1 MMVARLNAGIS
12 GAPTNVGGDRRL
24 SEENMPW
31 PSQSTPWRGLSY
43 SFPALLICRLFQR
56 QLWQVWV
63 PHYPLGLKVGGQTFL
78 SLITEFPV
86 SLKALKVLHH
96 IHTLHTPEY
105 TSGALL
111 THLSYGLLPRR
122 SEFKYSGLKLSPMD
136 IWGRL
141 MSQGLSGSLS
151 KAISSAFTSPHK
163 TFSPLCRH
171 SKLLWQESFQVWER
185 WFSLL
190 WSTFQSSQLLTILVS
205 ETVLQLLA
213 AQTPVN
219 HLVLVFIQLLFQA
232 QFCPGLKPDPF
243 LRACSQPEPAAL

>member
-141 MSQGLSGSLS
+141 MSQGLSGSLRPS
-151 KAISSAFTSPHK
+151 HLPSR
-163 TFSPLCRH
+163 RH
-171 SKLLWQESFQVWER
+171 TKP
-185 WFSLL
+185 SLL
-190 WSTFQSSQLLTILVS
+190 SAGTVNCFGRKASKFGKDGFPSCGPHFRAHSCSPSWWMRPCFSSWLLKPQLITWSLSLFSSSSRLS
-205 ETVLQLLA
+205 S
-213 AQTPVN
+213 
-219 HLVLVFIQLLFQA
+219 VLV
-232 QFCPGLKPDPF
+232 
-243 LRACSQPEPAAL
+243 